1 MIDGQRNEIVRGNEK
16 FMKELRKKYEEK
28 KRVAAEQASPKKKPE
43 NEKVPVKKPEDD

>member
-28 KRVAAEQASPKKKPE
+28 KRVAAEQASPKKKP
-43 NEKVPVKKPEDD
+43 